1 MDAWTPHASFRLL
14 ASILQNAS
22 LDLVNCQKAEGARA
36 RATRAGATRFIIA
49 VARHRPKQQSSQPL
63 APATAFASSL
73 RVLLRA
79 DAARRRALGPTTPS
93 RRSDFCKLSAQR
105 ARKRTLRKNGA
116 PPRARRNNDAEPP
129 PSPGG
134 GRGALSES
142 AQSGTSKRRRRASSS
157 SPTERRSRRR
167 RRALPFI
174 TKTIGLRDRRHGEL
188 RTRGGRHALVRVW
201 CRRVNVETTS
211 LHE

>member
-1 MDAWTPHASFRLL
+1 MSGGENAANQGTIRPIQAGNPQSEGKYRSCRTIPIMLYGVGGSGGRLDPVFLVFVLHASV
-14 ASILQNAS
+14 LQNAS

-105 ARKRTLRKNGA
+105 AQANASLRK
-116 PPRARRNNDAEPP
+116 
-129 PSPGG
+129 
-134 GRGALSES
+134 
-142 AQSGTSKRRRRASSS
+142 T
-157 SPTERRSRRR
+157 
-167 RRALPFI
+167 
-174 TKTIGLRDRRHGEL
+174 
-188 RTRGGRHALVRVW
+188 
-201 CRRVNVETTS
+201 
-211 LHE
+211 

>member
-1 MDAWTPHASFRLL
+1 MDAWTRMPLFPLL
-14 ASILQNAS
+14 ASVLQNAS

-105 ARKRTLRKNGA
+105 AQANASLRNK
-116 PPRARRNNDAEPP
+116 
-129 PSPGG
+129 
-134 GRGALSES
+134 
-142 AQSGTSKRRRRASSS
+142 
-157 SPTERRSRRR
+157 
-167 RRALPFI
+167 
-174 TKTIGLRDRRHGEL
+174 
-188 RTRGGRHALVRVW
+188 
-201 CRRVNVETTS
+201 
-211 LHE
+211 